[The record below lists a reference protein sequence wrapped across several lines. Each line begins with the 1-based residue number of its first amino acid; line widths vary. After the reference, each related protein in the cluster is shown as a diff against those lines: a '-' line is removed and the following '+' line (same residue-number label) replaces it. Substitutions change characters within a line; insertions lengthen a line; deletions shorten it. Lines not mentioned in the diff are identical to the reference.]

1 MGHSMKIP
9 EYLLEGV
16 DIALRKKADRAKS
29 KHSSFDELYAQG
41 QLPLALAQQNLNLT
55 EHGLGTYEDG
65 NGVVWVLE
73 DNYIYRV
80 AEED

>member
-1 MGHSMKIP
+1 MSHSMNVP

-16 DIALRKKADRAKS
+16 SSALRKHADKAVNQVP
-29 KHSSFDELYAQG
+29 SFDALYAKG
-41 QLPLALAQQNLNLT
+41 QLPLALAQQKLQLT

-73 DNYIYRV
+73 DDYIYRV
-80 AEED
+80 EGE